1 VIDKK
6 LNSPSKLNR
15 VEEVKD
21 ESARPIIQVERV
33 NKRYGSIDALKDVS
47 LKIPVG
53 VTGLLGPNGSGKST
67 LIKSLLGL
75 LKVQSGTG
83 RVLDFPWPQDARI
96 IRDHVGY
103 LPEDDC
109 YVAGLV
115 GIECVTLMARL
126 SGLSGKEGLRRS
138 HEMMDYCGFGEE
150 RYREVESYSTG
161 MRQKLKFAQA
171 LVHDPPLLILDEPT
185 TGLDPDQRLAML
197 KRIRNLATQHG
208 KSVILSTHILPD
220 VRTVCDHV
228 VILVDGTVRVVDTL
242 ENLSRPIEPTTHVTT
257 LGDPAALI
265 ELLQNAGYGVHLE
278 SEPGA
283 LRVEGIKP
291 EDMDQLWRMASQAGT
306 AIRRLQ
312 PAVNSLDQIFMD
324 VASGKNGASG
334 ENAAFGK
341 TEGQPSRDHE
351 VGHARS

>member
-1 VIDKK
+1 MSESSGI
-6 LNSPSKLNR
+6 
-15 VEEVKD
+15 VELQGV
-21 ESARPIIQVERV
+21 S
-33 NKRYGSIDALKDVS
+33 KRYGNIDALRDVS
-47 LKIPVG
+47 LNIPKG

-75 LKVQSGTG
+75 LHVQTGHG
-83 RVLDFPWPQDARI
+83 RVLDFQWPRDARI
-96 IRDHVGY
+96 IRDHIGY

-115 GIECVTLMARL
+115 GIESVTLMARL
-126 SGLSGKEGLRRS
+126 SGLSSKEGLRRS

-197 KRIRNLATQHG
+197 RRIRNLATEHC

-220 VRTVCDHV
+220 VRSVCDHV
-228 VILVDGTVRVVDTL
+228 VILVGGTVRVESSL
-242 ENLSRPIEPTTHVTT
+242 EQLSRPAEPTMHVSTVN
-257 LGDPAALI
+257 DPTDLI
-265 ELLQNAGYGVHLE
+265 SRLQTAGYTVHQDTE
-278 SEPGA
+278 SYG
-283 LRVEGIKP
+283 LRVEGIEQKN
-291 EDMDQLWRMASQAGT
+291 ASKIWELAAETNTG
-306 AIRRLQ
+306 IRRLE

-324 VASGKNGASG
+324 VATGSSVTPASMVA
-334 ENAAFGK
+334 EADDAC
-341 TEGQPSRDHE
+341 S
-351 VGHARS
+351 

>member
-1 VIDKK
+1 MSQV
-6 LNSPSKLNR
+6 
-15 VEEVKD
+15 D
-21 ESARPIIQVERV
+21 ELHADSMRPIIEIDSV
-33 NKRYGSIDALKDVS
+33 NKRYGNIDALKDVS

-75 LKVQSGTG
+75 LSVQSGSG
-83 RVLDFPWPQDARI
+83 RVLDFQWPQDARI
-96 IRDHVGY
+96 IRDHIGY

-197 KRIRNLATQHG
+197 RRIRNLATEHG

-257 LGDPAALI
+257 VGDPAPLV
-265 ELLQNAGYGVHLE
+265 ELLRSEGYSVHVE
-278 SEPGA
+278 SEAGE
-283 LRVEGIKP
+283 LRVEGIRT
-291 EDMDQLWRMASQAGT
+291 EDTAKLWRMASQAGT

-312 PAVNSLDQIFMD
+312 PAVNSLDRIFMD
-324 VASGKNGASG
+324 AASGDGRV
-334 ENAAFGK
+334 
-341 TEGQPSRDHE
+341 SRDGRVAGDGRASANIE
-351 VGHARS
+351 VQSSLDDGGLHAGP